1 MIALD
6 SRKAKCPNCGKM
18 IELIIDCSIE
28 QQEYI
33 EDCQVCCRPILIN
46 VQIHRKDFDVSV
58 RNPDE

>member
-6 SRKAKCPNCGKM
+6 SKKTKCPNCGKM

-33 EDCQVCCRPILIN
+33 EDCQLCCRPILIN

-58 RNPDE
+58 SNPDE

>member
-6 SRKAKCPNCGKM
+6 SRKARCPNCGKT